1 MSVTRIEDCV
11 VVHAIAVHK
20 SERRQGKATQALR
33 DLVEKSR
40 QDGAKVLRVEAV
52 YNWRLEALLEKEGYV
67 RQEEEDGSDWN
78 LVL

>member
-1 MSVTRIEDCV
+1 MSVTRVGDCV

-40 QDGAKVLRVEAV
+40 QVGRPSSAWKLYTTGD
-52 YNWRLEALLEKEGYV
+52 
-67 RQEEEDGSDWN
+67 
-78 LVL
+78 

>member
-1 MSVTRIEDCV
+1 MSVSRVEDCV

-20 SERRQGKATQALR
+20 SERRQGKATKALR
-33 DLVEKSR
+33 DLVELSR

-67 RQEEEDGSDWN
+67 RQEEEDGSDWD
-78 LVL
+78 LAL